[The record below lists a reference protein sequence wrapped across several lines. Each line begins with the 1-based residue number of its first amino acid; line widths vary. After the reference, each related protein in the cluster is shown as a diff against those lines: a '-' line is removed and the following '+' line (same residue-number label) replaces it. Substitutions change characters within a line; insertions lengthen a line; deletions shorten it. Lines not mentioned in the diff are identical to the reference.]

1 MTELSSPQGKKFLTA
16 SDVAE
21 ILGISKSGAYRIIKK
36 LNGELQKAGKI
47 TVAGKIS
54 SRYFYEKIYL

>member
-1 MTELSSPQGKKFLTA
+1 MTELSSPQGKKFLSA

-21 ILGISKSGAYRIIKK
+21 ILGISKSSAYRIIKK
-36 LNGELQKAGKI
+36 LNGELQKS
-47 TVAGKIS
+47 GKIS